1 MSVTL
6 TCASTTTPAGSS
18 ITLDVTIASSPQA
31 CTAVQFTLS
40 YTSDLTLTGVTN
52 GAASI
57 AASKTLNRAGNL
69 CIIASVGIN
78 NNVIGD
84 GVLATLAFNVSLT
97 PASTSVS
104 VDLTSVVA
112 SDAAADPITVSIVDG
127 LVTIT
132 SVAPPIPPPSSCADV
147 PVNAYTPPLLLL
159 NEPVEQVGT

>member
-1 MSVTL
+1 MSVTI
-6 TCASTTTPAGSS
+6 TCASTTIAAGSS
-18 ITLDVTIASSPQA
+18 ITLDVTIASTLPLA
-31 CTAVQFTLS
+31 CTDIQFTLS
-40 YTSDLTLTGVTN
+40 YTADLTLTGVTN

-69 CIIASVGIN
+69 CIIASVGTN

-84 GVLATLAFNVSLT
+84 GVLVTLAFNVSAT

-104 VDLTSVVA
+104 VNLTSVVA
-112 SDAAADPITVSIVDG
+112 SDAAAGAISTSIVNG

-132 SVAPPIPPPSSCADV
+132 SIIPPTPPPSCIDV
-147 PVNAYTPPLLLL
+147 PVNAYAPPLLLL

>member
-6 TCASTTTPAGSS
+6 TCASTTIEAGGS
-18 ITLDVTIASSPQA
+18 ITLDVTIASTLPLA
-31 CTAVQFTLS
+31 CVDIQFTLS

-52 GAASI
+52 GAVSV
-57 AASKTLNRAGNL
+57 AASKTLNRTGNL
-69 CIIASVGIN
+69 CIISGFNI
-78 NNVIGD
+78 NVIGD
-84 GVLATLAFNVSLT
+84 GVLVTLAFDVSAT

-104 VDLTSVVA
+104 VGFTGVVA
-112 SDAAADPITVSIVDG
+112 SDAAVNSLDVSTVSG

-132 SVAPPIPPPSSCADV
+132 AIAPPIPPPSSCEDV